1 MKVVSDDP
9 RRGVAVV
16 AVVVAVVSGGPG
28 DTIRDA
34 DREAEAVA
42 TRDDS

>member
-16 AVVVAVVSGGPG
+16 AVVAVVSGGPG